1 MVSFL
6 RYRHSH
12 TLNETQGSFKLTFNV
27 FKCFMSTEEQLKV
40 GRLIIINPCAVKN
53 HLFTEKEILKSFTI
67 TATEKET
74 DARIC
79 GTICASDNN
88 GNLNRE

>member
-1 MVSFL
+1 MLSFL

-40 GRLIIINPCAVKN
+40 GRLIVVKN

-67 TATEKET
+67 TATGKET